1 MFSAE
6 TLTGLSAKLDQIV
19 QGFSLM
25 LPEIL
30 VLGLLILGIFAE
42 LFIHGKPEKFSSSW
56 RYFISLLGLLFILA
70 LGFQRLQNGNNGFAS
85 FSLFWIT
92 PASNSINLL
101 ILALGFLIL
110 IVSQITGKKLS
121 IEEQIGFLSIL
132 SGSLLT
138 GISNHWLSLFLSIE
152 LMSLGTY
159 LLAGIRKDSEGA
171 RASLPYVLFGMATSA
186 IFLYGV
192 SLMYGLSGTMSF
204 SNPAFTRV
212 FSSADPLFIGLSL
225 GLISCALLF
234 KMSWAPFQPWSP
246 DVLETLPAPWMAW
259 ISIAPKIAVTWL
271 GIRMIH
277 FIPTDMSMYIAA
289 LAILT
294 LLIGNLGALKQTNT
308 KRLLAYSSI
317 AHGGF
322 MAMVW
327 LSPAKEATEALLF
340 YGLTY
345 GLSTILVFFLA
356 ENQAENDIG
365 YVDNLDAWKGL
376 SKSQPIKSLLL
387 FVGLIALIGLPP
399 AGTFL
404 AKITYFSLLWESIQ
418 AHSSIA
424 TITLLGVAIFA
435 TAVSVFYYLKI
446 PFYIYFKKSD
456 VNQEIKIEKNMWIFG
471 LIAAAII
478 LCLLTPNFIFNFWNL

>member
-1 MFSAE
+1 
-6 TLTGLSAKLDQIV
+6 
-19 QGFSLM
+19 
-25 LPEIL
+25 
-30 VLGLLILGIFAE
+30 
-42 LFIHGKPEKFSSSW
+42 
-56 RYFISLLGLLFILA
+56 LLFVIALA
-70 LGFQRLQNGNNGFAS
+70 FQRQQNGHNGFAS

-92 PASNSINLL
+92 TASNAINLL

-171 RASLPYVLFGMATSA
+171 RAALPYVLFGMATSA

-246 DVLETLPAPWMAW
+246 DVLETLSAPWMAW

-294 LLIGNLGALKQTNT
+294 LLIGNLGALRQTNT

-356 ENQAENDIG
+356 ELQTEDDV
-365 YVDNLDAWKGL
+365 VDNLDIWKGL

-387 FVGLIALIGLPP
+387 FVGFIALIGLPP

-418 AHSSIA
+418 AHSNKA
-424 TITLLGVAIFA
+424 TITLLIVAIFA

-446 PFYIYFKKSD
+446 PFYIYLKKSD
-456 VNQEIKIEKNMWIFG
+456 VNQEMKNEKNMWIFG
-471 LIAAAII
+471 VIAAAII

>member
-6 TLTGLSAKLDQIV
+6 TLAGLSVKLDQIV

-30 VLGLLILGIFAE
+30 VLGLLILSIFVE
-42 LFIHGKPEKFSSSW
+42 LFIHGKPEKSSSSW
-56 RYFISLLGLLFILA
+56 RYFISLLSLLFVIALA
-70 LGFQRLQNGNNGFAS
+70 FQRQQNGHNGFAS

-92 PASNSINLL
+92 TASNSINLL

-110 IVSQITGKKLS
+110 MVSQITGKKLS

-171 RASLPYVLFGMATSA
+171 RAALPYVLFGMATSA

-246 DVLETLPAPWMAW
+246 DVLETLSAPWMAW

-277 FIPTDMSMYIAA
+277 FIPTDMSVYIAA

-294 LLIGNLGALKQTNT
+294 LLIGNLGALRQTNT

-340 YGLTY
+340 YGLAY

-356 ENQAENDIG
+356 ELQTEDDV
-365 YVDNLDAWKGL
+365 VDNLDIWKGL

-387 FVGLIALIGLPP
+387 FVGFIALIGLPP

-418 AHSSIA
+418 AHSNIA
-424 TITLLGVAIFA
+424 TITLLTVGIFA

-456 VNQEIKIEKNMWIFG
+456 VNQEMKNEKNMWIFG
-471 LIAAAII
+471 VIAAAII
-478 LCLLTPNFIFNFWNL
+478 LCLITPNFIFNFWNL

>member
-6 TLTGLSAKLDQIV
+6 TLAGLSVKLDQIV

-30 VLGLLILGIFAE
+30 VLSLLILGIFTE

-56 RYFISLLGLLFILA
+56 RYFISLLGLFFILA
-70 LGFQRLQNGNNGFAS
+70 LAFQRQQNGHNGFAS

-92 PASNSINLL
+92 TASNSINLL

-110 IVSQITGKKLS
+110 MVSQITGKKLS

-171 RASLPYVLFGMATSA
+171 RAALPYVLFGMATSA

-246 DVLETLPAPWMAW
+246 DVLETLSAPWMAW

-294 LLIGNLGALKQTNT
+294 LLIGNLGALRQTNT

-356 ENQAENDIG
+356 ELQTEDDV
-365 YVDNLDAWKGL
+365 VDNLDIWKGL

-387 FVGLIALIGLPP
+387 FVGFIALIGLPP

-418 AHSSIA
+418 AHSNIA
-424 TITLLGVAIFA
+424 TITLLIVGIFA

-456 VNQEIKIEKNMWIFG
+456 VNQEMKNEKNMWIFG
-471 LIAAAII
+471 VIAAAII

>member
-6 TLTGLSAKLDQIV
+6 TLAGLSQKLDQIV

-42 LFIHGKPEKFSSSW
+42 LFIHGNSEKSCSSW
-56 RYFISLLGLLFILA
+56 RYFLSLIGMFFILA
-70 LGFQRLQNGNNGFAS
+70 FSFQRLQNGNHGFAS

-92 PASNSINLL
+92 PASNAINLL
-101 ILALGFLIL
+101 IVALGFLIL
-110 IVSQITGKKLS
+110 LLSQMSGKKIS
-121 IEEQIGFLSIL
+121 IEEQIGFFSIL

-159 LLAGIRKDSEGA
+159 LLVGIRKDSEGA
-171 RASLPYVLFGMATSA
+171 RAALPYVLFGMATSA
-186 IFLYGV
+186 IFLYGI

-204 SNPAFTRV
+204 SIPAFTRV
-212 FSSADPLFIGLSL
+212 ISTGDKLFIGIVL
-225 GLISCALLF
+225 GLISTALLF
-234 KMSWAPFQPWSP
+234 KMSWAPFHPWSP
-246 DVLETLPAPWMAW
+246 DVLETLSAPWMAW

-277 FIPTDMSMYIAA
+277 FIPIDMSMYIAA

-322 MAMVW
+322 MAMIW

-356 ENQAENDIG
+356 ENQSEHPLNS
-365 YVDNLDAWKGL
+365 VDNLDAWKGL
-376 SKSQPIKSLLL
+376 SKSQPIKSLLV
-387 FVGLIALIGLPP
+387 FIGLVALIGLPP

-404 AKITYFSLLWESIQ
+404 AKITYFSLLWDSIQ
-418 AHSSIA
+418 AHSSIS
-424 TITLLGVAIFA
+424 TITLLSVAILA
-435 TAVSVFYYLKI
+435 TALSVFYYLKI
-446 PFYIYFKKSD
+446 PFYMYFKKSD
-456 VNQEIKIEKNMWIFG
+456 DNQEIKIEKNMWIFG
-471 LIAAAII
+471 IIAAGIV
-478 LCLLTPNFIFNFWNL
+478 LCFLAPNLIFNFWNL

>member
-6 TLTGLSAKLDQIV
+6 TLAGLSVKLDQIV
-19 QGFSLM
+19 QGFSLI

-30 VLGLLILGIFAE
+30 VIGLLITGILVE
-42 LFIHGKPEKFSSSW
+42 LFIHGNSEKSSSSW
-56 RYFISLLGLLFILA
+56 RYFISIIGLLFVIALA
-70 LGFQRLQNGNNGFAS
+70 FQRQQNGHNGFAS

-92 PASNSINLL
+92 TASNAINLL

-171 RASLPYVLFGMATSA
+171 RAALPYVLFGMATSA

-246 DVLETLPAPWMAW
+246 DVLETLSAPWMAW

-294 LLIGNLGALKQTNT
+294 LLIGNLGALRQTNT

-356 ENQAENDIG
+356 ELQTEDDV
-365 YVDNLDAWKGL
+365 VDNLDIWKGL

-387 FVGLIALIGLPP
+387 FVGFIALIGLPP

-418 AHSSIA
+418 AHSNIA
-424 TITLLGVAIFA
+424 TITLLTVAIFA

-446 PFYIYFKKSD
+446 PFYIYLKKSD

-471 LIAAAII
+471 VIMAAII

>member
-6 TLTGLSAKLDQIV
+6 TLAGLSAKLDQIV

-30 VLGLLILGIFAE
+30 VLGLIIVGIFVE
-42 LFIHGKPEKFSSSW
+42 LFIHGNSEKSSSSW
-56 RYFISLLGLLFILA
+56 RYFISLLGLLFILTLA
-70 LGFQRLQNGNNGFAS
+70 FQRLQNGHNGFAS

-92 PASNSINLL
+92 PASNAINLL
-101 ILALGFLIL
+101 ILTLGFLVL

-171 RASLPYVLFGMATSA
+171 RAALPYVLFGMATSA
-186 IFLYGV
+186 IFLYGI

-204 SNPAFTRV
+204 SNPAFTRA

-234 KMSWAPFQPWSP
+234 KMSWAPLQPWSP
-246 DVLETLPAPWMAW
+246 DVLETLSAPWMAW

-277 FIPTDMSMYIAA
+277 FIPTDMSMYIAV

-294 LLIGNLGALKQTNT
+294 LLIGNLGALRQTNT

-356 ENQAENDIG
+356 EYQTENDV
-365 YVDNLDAWKGL
+365 VDNLDTWKGL
-376 SKSQPIKSLLL
+376 SKSQPIKSFLL
-387 FVGLIALIGLPP
+387 FVGFIALIGLPP

-424 TITLLGVAIFA
+424 TITLLTVAIFA

-456 VNQEIKIEKNMWIFG
+456 VNQAIIIEKNMWVFG
-471 LIAAAII
+471 IIAAGII
-478 LCLLTPNFIFNFWNL
+478 LCLLAPNLIFNFWNL

>member
-56 RYFISLLGLLFILA
+56 RYFISLLGLLF
-70 LGFQRLQNGNNGFAS
+70 
-85 FSLFWIT
+85 
-92 PASNSINLL
+92 

-259 ISIAPKIAVTWL
+259 ISITPKIAVTWL

-387 FVGLIALIGLPP
+387 FVGFIALIGLPP

-418 AHSSIA
+418 THSSIA
-424 TITLLGVAIFA
+424 TINLLGVAIFA
-435 TAVSVFYYLKI
+435 TALSVFYYLKI
-446 PFYIYFKKSD
+446 PFYIYLKKSD

-471 LIAAAII
+471 LIAVGII
-478 LCLLTPNFIFNFWNL
+478 LCLIAPNLIFNFWNL

>member
-6 TLTGLSAKLDQIV
+6 TLAGLSVKLDQIV

-30 VLGLLILGIFAE
+30 VLGLLILSIFVE
-42 LFIHGKPEKFSSSW
+42 LFIHGKPEKSSSSG
-56 RYFISLLGLLFILA
+56 RYFISLLSLLFVIALA
-70 LGFQRLQNGNNGFAS
+70 FQRQQNGHNGFAS

-92 PASNSINLL
+92 TASNSINLL

-110 IVSQITGKKLS
+110 MVSQITGKKLS

-171 RASLPYVLFGMATSA
+171 RAALPYVLFGMATSA

-246 DVLETLPAPWMAW
+246 DVLETLSAPWMAW

-277 FIPTDMSMYIAA
+277 FIPTDMSVYIAA

-294 LLIGNLGALKQTNT
+294 LLIGNLGALRQTNT

-356 ENQAENDIG
+356 ELQTEDDV
-365 YVDNLDAWKGL
+365 VDNLDIWKGL

-387 FVGLIALIGLPP
+387 FVGFIALIGLPP

-418 AHSSIA
+418 AHSNIA
-424 TITLLGVAIFA
+424 TITLLIVGIFA

-456 VNQEIKIEKNMWIFG
+456 VNQEMKNEKNMWIFG
-471 LIAAAII
+471 VIAAAII

>member
-6 TLTGLSAKLDQIV
+6 TLAGLSVKLDQIV

-30 VLGLLILGIFAE
+30 VLGLLILGIFSE

-56 RYFISLLGLLFILA
+56 RYFISLLGLFFILA
-70 LGFQRLQNGNNGFAS
+70 LAFQRQQNGHNGFAS
-85 FSLFWIT
+85 FSLFLIT
-92 PASNSINLL
+92 TASNAINLL

-171 RASLPYVLFGMATSA
+171 RAALPYVLFGMATSA

-246 DVLETLPAPWMAW
+246 DVLETLSAPWMAW

-294 LLIGNLGALKQTNT
+294 LLIGNLGALRQTNT

-356 ENQAENDIG
+356 ELQTEDDV
-365 YVDNLDAWKGL
+365 VDNLDTWKGL

-387 FVGLIALIGLPP
+387 FVGFIALIGLPP

-404 AKITYFSLLWESIQ
+404 AKITYFSLLWDSIQ
-418 AHSSIA
+418 AHSNIA
-424 TITLLGVAIFA
+424 TITLLTVAIFA

-456 VNQEIKIEKNMWIFG
+456 VNQEMKNEKNMWIFG
-471 LIAAAII
+471 VIVAAII

>member
-6 TLTGLSAKLDQIV
+6 TLAGLSVKLDQIV

-56 RYFISLLGLLFILA
+56 RYFISLLGLFFILA
-70 LGFQRLQNGNNGFAS
+70 LAFQRQQNGHNGFAS

-92 PASNSINLL
+92 TASNAINLL

-110 IVSQITGKKLS
+110 MVSQITGKKLS

-171 RASLPYVLFGMATSA
+171 RAALPYVLFGMATSA

-204 SNPAFTRV
+204 SNPAFTRI

-294 LLIGNLGALKQTNT
+294 LLIGNLGALRQTNT

-356 ENQAENDIG
+356 EHQTEDDV
-365 YVDNLDAWKGL
+365 VDNLDIWKGL

-387 FVGLIALIGLPP
+387 FVGFIALIGLPP

-418 AHSSIA
+418 AHSNIA
-424 TITLLGVAIFA
+424 TITLLTVAIFA

-456 VNQEIKIEKNMWIFG
+456 VNQEMKNEKNMWIFG
-471 LIAAAII
+471 VIAAAII

>member
-6 TLTGLSAKLDQIV
+6 TLAGLSVKLDQIV

-56 RYFISLLGLLFILA
+56 RYFISLLGLFFILA
-70 LGFQRLQNGNNGFAS
+70 LAFQRQQNGHNGFAS

-92 PASNSINLL
+92 TASNAINLL

-110 IVSQITGKKLS
+110 MVSQITGKKLS

-171 RASLPYVLFGMATSA
+171 RAALPYVLFGMATSA

-192 SLMYGLSGTMSF
+192 SLMYGLSSTMSF

-212 FSSADPLFIGLSL
+212 FSSSDPLFIGLSL

-246 DVLETLPAPWMAW
+246 DVLETLSAPWMAW

-294 LLIGNLGALKQTNT
+294 LLIGNLGALRQTNT

-356 ENQAENDIG
+356 ELQTEDDV
-365 YVDNLDAWKGL
+365 VDNLDIWKGL
-376 SKSQPIKSLLL
+376 SKSQPFKSLLL
-387 FVGLIALIGLPP
+387 FVGFIALIGLPP

-418 AHSSIA
+418 AHSNIA
-424 TITLLGVAIFA
+424 TITLLTVAIFA

-471 LIAAAII
+471 VIVAAII

>member
-6 TLTGLSAKLDQIV
+6 TLVGLSQKLDHIV

-30 VLGLLILGIFAE
+30 VLGLLILGIFVE
-42 LFIHGKPEKFSSSW
+42 LFIHGNSEKFSSSW
-56 RYFISLLGLLFILA
+56 RYFISLIGLFFILA
-70 LGFQRLQNGNNGFAS
+70 LAFQRLQNGSQGFAS

-92 PASNSINLL
+92 SASNAINLL
-101 ILALGFLIL
+101 IVALGFLIL
-110 IVSQITGKKLS
+110 LLSQVTGKKIS

-159 LLAGIRKDSEGA
+159 LLVGIRKDSEGA
-171 RASLPYVLFGMATSA
+171 RAALPYVLFGMATSA

-192 SLMYGLSGTMSF
+192 SLMYGISGTMSF
-204 SNPAFTRV
+204 SNPAFTRI
-212 FSSADPLFIGLSL
+212 FTSSDPLLIGLSL
-225 GLISCALLF
+225 GMISSALLF
-234 KMSWAPFQPWSP
+234 KMSWAPFHPWSP
-246 DVLETLPAPWMAW
+246 DVLETLSAPWMAW
-259 ISIAPKIAVTWL
+259 ISIAPKIAVAWL

-277 FIPTDMSMYIAA
+277 FIPTDMSMYIASM
-289 LAILT
+289 AILT
-294 LLIGNLGALKQTNT
+294 LLIGNLGALKQNNT

-322 MAMVW
+322 MAMIW

-356 ENQAENDIG
+356 ENQSESTLDHS
-365 YVDNLDAWKGL
+365 DNLDAWKGL
-376 SKSQPIKSLLL
+376 SKSQPIKSLLV

-404 AKITYFSLLWESIQ
+404 AKVTYFSLLWESIQ
-418 AHSSIA
+418 AHSNLA
-424 TITLLGVAIFA
+424 TITLLAIAIFS
-435 TAVSVFYYLKI
+435 TALSVFYYLKI
-446 PFYIYFKKSD
+446 PFYIYFKKPEE
-456 VNQEIKIEKNMWIFG
+456 NQELKIEKNMWVFG
-471 LIAAAII
+471 IIALGII
-478 LCLLTPNFIFNFWNL
+478 LSFIAPNLIFNFWNL

>member
-6 TLTGLSAKLDQIV
+6 TLAGLSVKLDQIV

-30 VLGLLILGIFAE
+30 VLGLLILSIFVE
-42 LFIHGKPEKFSSSW
+42 LFIHGKPEKSSSSW
-56 RYFISLLGLLFILA
+56 RYFISLLSLLFVIALA
-70 LGFQRLQNGNNGFAS
+70 FQRQQNGHNGFAS

-92 PASNSINLL
+92 TASNSINLL

-110 IVSQITGKKLS
+110 MVSQITGKKLS

-171 RASLPYVLFGMATSA
+171 RAALPYVLFGMATSA

-246 DVLETLPAPWMAW
+246 DVLETLSAPWMAW

-294 LLIGNLGALKQTNT
+294 LLIGNLGALRQTNT

-356 ENQAENDIG
+356 ELQTEDDV
-365 YVDNLDAWKGL
+365 VDNLDIWKGL

-418 AHSSIA
+418 AHSNIA
-424 TITLLGVAIFA
+424 TITLLTVGIFA

-456 VNQEIKIEKNMWIFG
+456 VNQEMKNEKNMWIFG
-471 LIAAAII
+471 VIAAAII

>member
-6 TLTGLSAKLDQIV
+6 TLAGLSVKLDQIV

-30 VLGLLILGIFAE
+30 VLGLLILSIFVE
-42 LFIHGKPEKFSSSW
+42 LFIHGKPEKSSSSW
-56 RYFISLLGLLFILA
+56 RYFISLLSLLFVIALA
-70 LGFQRLQNGNNGFAS
+70 FQRQQNGHNGFAS

-92 PASNSINLL
+92 TASNSINLL

-110 IVSQITGKKLS
+110 MVSQITGKKLS

-171 RASLPYVLFGMATSA
+171 RAALPYVLFGMATSA

-246 DVLETLPAPWMAW
+246 DVLETLSAPWMAW

-294 LLIGNLGALKQTNT
+294 LLIGNLGALRQTNT

-356 ENQAENDIG
+356 ELQTEDDV
-365 YVDNLDAWKGL
+365 VDNLDIWKGL

-387 FVGLIALIGLPP
+387 FVGFIALIGLPP

-418 AHSSIA
+418 AHSNIA
-424 TITLLGVAIFA
+424 TITLLIVGIFA

-456 VNQEIKIEKNMWIFG
+456 VNQEMKNEKNMWIFG
-471 LIAAAII
+471 VIAAAII

>member
-6 TLTGLSAKLDQIV
+6 TLAGLSVKLDQIV

-30 VLGLLILGIFAE
+30 VLGLLILSIFVE
-42 LFIHGKPEKFSSSW
+42 LFIHGKPEKSSSSW
-56 RYFISLLGLLFILA
+56 RYFISLLSLLFVIALA
-70 LGFQRLQNGNNGFAS
+70 FQRQQNGHNGFAS

-92 PASNSINLL
+92 TASNSINLL

-110 IVSQITGKKLS
+110 MVSQITGKKLS

-171 RASLPYVLFGMATSA
+171 RAALPYVLFGMATSA

-246 DVLETLPAPWMAW
+246 DVLETLSAPWMAW

-294 LLIGNLGALKQTNT
+294 LLIGNLGALRQTNT

-356 ENQAENDIG
+356 ELQTEDDV
-365 YVDNLDAWKGL
+365 VDNLDIWKGL

-387 FVGLIALIGLPP
+387 FVGFIALIGLPP

-418 AHSSIA
+418 AHSNIA
-424 TITLLGVAIFA
+424 TITLLTVGIFA

-456 VNQEIKIEKNMWIFG
+456 VNQEMKNEKNMWIFG
-471 LIAAAII
+471 VIAAAII

>member
-6 TLTGLSAKLDQIV
+6 TLAGLSVKLDQIV

-30 VLGLLILGIFAE
+30 VLGLLILSIFVE
-42 LFIHGKPEKFSSSW
+42 LFIHRKPEKSSSSW
-56 RYFISLLGLLFILA
+56 RYFISLLSLLFVIALA
-70 LGFQRLQNGNNGFAS
+70 FQRQQNGLNGFAS

-92 PASNSINLL
+92 TASNSINLL

-110 IVSQITGKKLS
+110 MVSQITGKKLS

-171 RASLPYVLFGMATSA
+171 RAALPYVLFGMATSA

-246 DVLETLPAPWMAW
+246 DVLETLSAPWMAW

-294 LLIGNLGALKQTNT
+294 LLIGNLGALRQTNT

-356 ENQAENDIG
+356 ELQTEDDV
-365 YVDNLDAWKGL
+365 VDNLDIWKGL

-418 AHSSIA
+418 AHSNIA
-424 TITLLGVAIFA
+424 TITLLTVGIFA

-456 VNQEIKIEKNMWIFG
+456 VNQEMKNEKNMWIFG
-471 LIAAAII
+471 VIAAAII

>member
-6 TLTGLSAKLDQIV
+6 TLAGLSVKLDQIV

-30 VLGLLILGIFAE
+30 VLSLLILGIFTE

-56 RYFISLLGLLFILA
+56 RYFISLLGLFFILA
-70 LGFQRLQNGNNGFAS
+70 LAFQRQQNGHNGFAS

-92 PASNSINLL
+92 TASNSINLL

-110 IVSQITGKKLS
+110 MVSQITGKKLS

-171 RASLPYVLFGMATSA
+171 RAALPYVLFGMATSA

-246 DVLETLPAPWMAW
+246 DVLETLSAPWMAW

-294 LLIGNLGALKQTNT
+294 LLIGNLGALRQTNT

-356 ENQAENDIG
+356 ELQTEDDV
-365 YVDNLDAWKGL
+365 VDNLDIWKGL

-387 FVGLIALIGLPP
+387 FVGFIALIGLPP

-418 AHSSIA
+418 AHSNIA
-424 TITLLGVAIFA
+424 TITLLTVGIFA

-456 VNQEIKIEKNMWIFG
+456 VNQEMKNEKNMWIFG
-471 LIAAAII
+471 VIAAAII